1 MNSIPMTG
9 GGFLSERDSECVMEE
24 YGEEEDT
31 YTLGLGRGYLHTGV
45 SFQREPESVPV

>member
-31 YTLGLGRGYLHTGV
+31 YTLGFPFRE
-45 SFQREPESVPV
+45 SQRVFLYSIIEYE